1 MTEGIKSFYRTV
13 AVFGDALLEDP
24 AEVTADEI
32 SGVMVFGLLHHICS
46 YQNGFSNFHIFI
58 EYGKISQ
65 YRIKHLSFF
74 FTTNHL

>member
-46 YQNGFSNFHIFI
+46 YQNGFSNFHV
-58 EYGKISQ
+58 
-65 YRIKHLSFF
+65 
-74 FTTNHL
+74 